1 MICSVSFRKFKD
13 CHFLLKNTFKGIV
26 LSITNFCIN
35 HLDSLCTTST
45 EIAEQCQFDAG
56 NTCVGGTV
64 VTAGSEDYTCTCSND
79 AYKLTNGDL
88 ACEISKCHYQL
99 QHWYYSPSNN
109 IES

>member
-13 CHFLLKNTFKGIV
+13 CHFLLKNTFKGVV

-88 ACEISKCHYQL
+88 ACEKSKCHYQL
-99 QHWYYSPSNN
+99 QH
-109 IES
+109 